1 MKDKSPAT
9 ERQEPFENRRGQHMR
24 LRQLVI
30 TAEKTETYIFRQES
44 PKVLHAHCEI
54 CTRQVSFLTVDQSV
68 KVTGLGARTL
78 FRLVEAEEIH
88 CYETDEGLTL
98 FCPNSVSRFIK
109 L

>member
-1 MKDKSPAT
+1 
-9 ERQEPFENRRGQHMR
+9 MR
-24 LRQLVI
+24 LRRQFVI

-44 PKVLHAHCEI
+44 PKVLHAHCEK
-54 CTRQVSFLTVDQSV
+54 CARQVSFLTVDQSV
-68 KVTGLGARTL
+68 KVTGLAARTL
-78 FRLVEAEEIH
+78 FRLVEAAEIH